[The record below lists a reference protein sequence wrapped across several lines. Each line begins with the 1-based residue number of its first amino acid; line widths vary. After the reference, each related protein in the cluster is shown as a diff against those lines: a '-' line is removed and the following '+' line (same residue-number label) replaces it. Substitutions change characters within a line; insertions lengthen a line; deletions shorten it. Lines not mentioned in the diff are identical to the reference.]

1 MKRSPSHILSCN
13 SRNLQSQCT
22 RLLSLNNK
30 KNLTELLQ
38 NTKFFSSFFLQKVWV
53 YSFNTI
59 LKQILT
65 NLSRKAQRGLLN
77 TESSLVYISRLNG
90 LFYRFITRAV
100 ETESPHDTDTIYIP
114 EAKPSKDTDS
124 TSVKSFIQFPA
135 KSYTFTSAFPPAQ

>member
-30 KNLTELLQ
+30 KLNRAV
-38 NTKFFSSFFLQKVWV
+38 TKHKIFLFIFLQKVWV

-65 NLSRKAQRGLLN
+65 NLSRKAQRGLLS

>member
-1 MKRSPSHILSCN
+1 MKWSPSHILSCN

-30 KNLTELLQ
+30 KLNRAV
-38 NTKFFSSFFLQKVWV
+38 TKHKIFLFIFLQKVWV

-65 NLSRKAQRGLLN
+65 NLSRKAQRGLLS